1 MNHTL
6 LALVFKNK
14 TNMLNINGPVYN
26 YNEFINWVETLLNDG
41 KTSGHR
47 QTPELVGFT
56 ALNLKRMSRIFKT
69 MVLNDDLKQLLDQMN
84 EIQKWYVITEAWCGD
99 SAQSFPALAKI
110 AEASKGKILINVVL
124 RDDNPEWMDKYHT
137 NGAKSIPKM
146 IAFNAQGEEIFTW
159 GPRPKAAQ
167 ELLFAWKANPEG
179 KTWEEFEVEL
189 HTWYAKDK
197 TQTLQHE
204 ITERLSQLV

>member
-1 MNHTL
+1 
-6 LALVFKNK
+6 
-14 TNMLNINGPVYN
+14 MLNIKGPVYN
-26 YNEFINWVETLLNDG
+26 YSEFIDWVETLVNDG
-41 KTSGHR
+41 KTSGHQ

-69 MVLNDDLKQLLDQMN
+69 TVLNEDLQQLLNHMN

-99 SAQSFPALAKI
+99 SAQSFPVLAKI
-110 AEASKGKILINVVL
+110 AEESKGKILINVVL
-124 RDDNPEWMDKYHT
+124 RDDNPNWMDKYHT
-137 NGAKSIPKM
+137 NGARSIPKL

-159 GPRPKAAQ
+159 GPRPKEAH
-167 ELLFAWKANPEG
+167 ELLLAWKANPEG

-197 TQTLQHE
+197 TQTLQRE
-204 ITERLSQLV
+204 ITEKLGQLV